1 MMMSYDSLV
10 SGLQAKSVLA
20 NIHASLVQHEGWLT
34 KENYEMYNFVL
45 EDEDKDSGIFTIE
58 GMKDR
63 IFAIHKDKDA
73 KDYML
78 LSYGLSYIKDKVFRN
93 LLQENLSTLVFED
106 MMAIDWTGITPKN
119 LLSYIG
125 KNDKSIDLYPSL
137 NNKLDDYKSNN
148 SYAPF
153 SNSLLKGETKRFVT
167 DFYCYFIE
175 SILSFLKYGKQTII
189 LGNSGEEWGQVK
201 NEKFDTIYLD
211 CTKRTNSLTE
221 DLNNALLHLTDDGV
235 IFVETNKGYGDYDFR
250 KYIID
255 NSMLEAYFNNS
266 IPPRHSI
273 YIIRKKHVS
282 NVYIETLQVNAD
294 SYVRNDYYQ
303 KTISLSILKDLNYS
317 LNLSQIE
324 CILEYGEKGISTHN
338 LLKPYSFI
346 KHEDKEGHLFCYKNF
361 AEGYESVIIKPT
373 DLDVDKVEKCRKAI
387 SPVLIMSKEKTD
399 PHIVYVEASES
410 LPVFIPYSYMA
421 FSLDENVVCP
431 EYLYYLC
438 QNGIWQS
445 VIESCTDLFSG
456 YAYSYIDP
464 FGDVVDV
471 TGEDILLH
479 ECHIVPIPSLPIQR
493 QKIDDARLL
502 QKVMDDK
509 NRAKEVLFNQK
520 DSSYKE
526 YIREVKHQLT
536 NEMFPVANNIDL
548 LRNFVVFSKDRISA
562 TDRILQTKN
571 TTVKD
576 VMDSIYNGFKVV
588 EERLKLLTNDKSYN
602 DYILRFDVIEYIQRY
617 CEELRLKYPSYTI
630 DFKFDNVFPVIKM
643 SPTAFNDI
651 LDNIVWNAIRHG
663 FLDNNRQDYVLS
675 FSVKVENGKCCLSIA
690 NNGLPMSK
698 RAKEIYT
705 LRGKKAGDTGHDGL
719 GGYTIF
725 SNCELFDGKLH
736 AIEGNDIFPVI
747 ISMDFPVLN
756 L

>member
-1 MMMSYDSLV
+1 MMSYDSLV

-479 ECHIVPIPSLPIQR
+479 ECHIVPIPSLSIQR

-509 NRAKEVLFNQK
+509 NRAKEMFFNQK
-520 DSSYKE
+520 E
-526 YIREVKHQLT
+526 WLNEAHIRNTKHRLT
-536 NEMFPVANNIDL
+536 NDLFPLATGIDL
-548 LRNFVVFSKDRISA
+548 LHSYLEKSDGCIQKDDKISKVTGLTVGSLIENMLVSIKTVEKTVSDFTIVRKYTDKAKICISEFLRN
-562 TDRILQTKN
+562 
-571 TTVKD
+571 
-576 VMDSIYNGFKVV
+576 
-588 EERLKLLTNDKSYN
+588 
-602 DYILRFDVIEYIQRY
+602 Y
-617 CEELRLKYPSYTI
+617 CENLSQKYPVPFSVETKGLDVCAKI
-630 DFKFDNVFPVIKM
+630 EI
-643 SPTAFNDI
+643 SRTALADM
-651 LDNIVWNAIRHG
+651 LDNIVGNAVRHG
-663 FLDNNRQDYVLS
+663 FVKEGHNDYVIS
-675 FSVKVENGKCCLSIA
+675 FEMEVTNNGMCRLSIA
-690 NNGLPMSK
+690 NNGKAMSE
-698 RAKEIYT
+698 RAKDIYFE
-705 LRGKKAGDTGHDGL
+705 RGAFAGPTGHTGI
-719 GGYTIF
+719 GG
-725 SNCELFDGKLH
+725 
-736 AIEGNDIFPVI
+736 AIVKGVCDQFNGSVFISENEKYSVVI
-747 ISMDFPVLN
+747 VVEFPVLN
-756 L
+756 F